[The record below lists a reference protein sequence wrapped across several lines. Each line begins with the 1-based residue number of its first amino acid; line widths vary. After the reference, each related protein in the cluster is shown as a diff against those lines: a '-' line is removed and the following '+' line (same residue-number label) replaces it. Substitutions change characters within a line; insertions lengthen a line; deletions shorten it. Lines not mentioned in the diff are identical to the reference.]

1 MSDIVLINDEP
12 YNLVTAFKISQKIRN
27 IVPQNIILAFVVK
40 AVILLLV
47 VVSIATIC
55 EAVD

>member
-12 YNLVTAFKISQKIRN
+12 YNLVTAFKISQKTRN